1 MARLPTDCRACTVY
15 TNTMTYRLP
24 QDVMDLIEDMLDCEL
39 VPQVYVLENASEPW
53 RPVLRDEPY
62 EPPCLVPGVR
72 RDAPERHETDPYG
85 FDGDDV
91 WDIL

>member
-1 MARLPTDCRACTVY
+1 MRFNAVSFELLGRPEMA
-15 TNTMTYRLP
+15 RLP

-39 VPQVYVLENASEPW
+39 VPQVYVLESARKPW